1 MRHLIPG
8 VPFTDTRATC
18 DSMSAWCR
26 VTRRDPSV
34 SSMPVIIRLA
44 EVRDAE
50 SIATLSRKTIERDMP
65 WHWTP
70 PAVAAAIRDTS
81 ANVVV
86 AEFSRATIGFGI
98 MEYGSD
104 EAHLVLLAVDE
115 PDRRKGLGGQ
125 LLCWLEEAA
134 VAAGISRI
142 RLEARVENAAAL
154 AFYRKH
160 GYAEYQEVLGMYHG
174 AFDGVRLAKVLGN
187 PAPCIRGGP
196 SAV

>member
-1 MRHLIPG
+1 
-8 VPFTDTRATC
+8 
-18 DSMSAWCR
+18 
-26 VTRRDPSV
+26 
-34 SSMPVIIRLA
+34 MPIIIRLA
-44 EVRDAE
+44 ELRDAQ
-50 SIATLSRKTIERDMP
+50 SIATLSRKMIERGMP

-70 PAVAAAIRDTS
+70 PVVTSAIRDAST
-81 ANVVV
+81 NVLV
-86 AEFSRATIGFGI
+86 AEFSRAVIGFGI
-98 MEYGSD
+98 MEYESD

-125 LLCWLEEAA
+125 LLGWLEDVA
-134 VAAGISRI
+134 VAAGIARI
-142 RLEARVENAAAL
+142 RLEARAENTAAL

-160 GYAEYQEVLGMYHG
+160 GYAEDQEVPGMYHG